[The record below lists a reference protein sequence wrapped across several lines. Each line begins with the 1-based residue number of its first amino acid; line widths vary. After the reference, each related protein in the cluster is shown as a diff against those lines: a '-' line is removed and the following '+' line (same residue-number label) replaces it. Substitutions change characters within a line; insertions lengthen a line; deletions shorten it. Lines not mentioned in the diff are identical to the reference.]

1 MIELINYTRFSFADT
16 KRLKRW
22 VVSSVKKEGFLIDNI
37 SFFIITD
44 NELSKINKEFLSHTT
59 LTDIITFN
67 YSKDKALL
75 CEIYI
80 SSERVLENAKIFSVT
95 PEKEM
100 LRVMIHGVLHCC
112 GYNDKSVDQKSAMT
126 KQENFYIS
134 RY

>member
-1 MIELINYTRFSFADT
+1 MIELINYTKFAFADA
-16 KRLKRW
+16 KRLKLW
-22 VVSSVKKEGFLIDNI
+22 ITSCVKNEGFFVNKI
-37 SFFIITD
+37 SFFFITD
-44 NELSKINKEFLSHTT
+44 SELSSINKEFLNHTT

-67 YSKDKALL
+67 YSKENKLL

-80 SSERVLENAKIFSVT
+80 SSERIFENAIDFSVT
-95 PEKEM
+95 PENEM

-112 GYNDKSVDQKSAMT
+112 GYNDKSDTEKLAMT

>member
-1 MIELINYTRFSFADT
+1 MIELINYTKFSFADT

-100 LRVMIHGVLHCC
+100 LRVMIHGILHCC

>member
-1 MIELINYTRFSFADT
+1 MIELINYTKFSFADT

-100 LRVMIHGVLHCC
+100 LRVMIHGILHCC
-112 GYNDKSVDQKSAMT
+112 GYNDKSVNQKSAMT

>member
-1 MIELINYTRFSFADT
+1 MIELINYTKFAFVDA
-16 KRLKRW
+16 KRLKLW
-22 VVSSVKKEGFLIDNI
+22 VASCVKNEGFFVNKI
-37 SFFIITD
+37 SFFFITD
-44 NELSKINKEFLSHTT
+44 NELSSINKEFLNHTT

-67 YSKDKALL
+67 YSKENKLL

-80 SSERVLENAKIFSVT
+80 SSERIFENAIDFSVT
-95 PEKEM
+95 PENEM

-112 GYNDKSVDQKSAMT
+112 GYNDKSDAEKLAMT

>member
-1 MIELINYTRFSFADT
+1 MIELINYTKFTFADA

-22 VVSSVKKEGFLIDNI
+22 VAACVQAEEFLIDKI
-37 SFFIITD
+37 SFFFITD
-44 NELSKINKEFLSHTT
+44 NELSRINKEFLNHTT

-67 YSKDKALL
+67 YSKENKLL

-80 SSERVLENAKIFSVT
+80 SSERISENAIDFSVT
-95 PEKEM
+95 PENEM

-112 GYNDKSVDQKSAMT
+112 GYNDKSDAEKVVMT

>member
-1 MIELINYTRFSFADT
+1 MIELINYTKFSFTDT
-16 KRLKRW
+16 NRLKRW
-22 VVSSVKKEGFLIDNI
+22 IVSSVKAEGFLVDNI
-37 SFFIITD
+37 SLFIITD

-67 YSKDKALL
+67 YSKEEALL

-100 LRVMIHGVLHCC
+100 LRVMIHGILHCC
-112 GYNDKSVDQKSAMT
+112 GYNDKSVNQKSAMT

-134 RY
+134 MY